1 MKPKLFLKVI
11 GIFGL
16 LIVMITVMTLLILD
30 VFSQV
35 EKNFTLASADINF
48 LNDLERLRHH
58 LSDMPAHADK
68 YLVNRSTDALA
79 EYEDGI
85 GRFDVVISNLSRYE
99 LDTVSLNSI
108 KEIRELFQ
116 AWRRDIG
123 DKKIALGKTVG
134 QNKNIDRE
142 LFALTRLE
150 AEKGYLPYA
159 RTLVRELYRDKMT
172 SQPKR
177 IQIATNLLRGIAN
190 FIGFLNITLA
200 FFAVALGFV
209 LTRSITKPV
218 RLLIGGTRNI
228 MSGKFETIDLKRSDE
243 LGELANDFNKM
254 SIILR
259 DNYHRLNAY
268 SELVTSLN
276 TSTVEETVEQSSLE
290 LICHHVG
297 ASVGALYLFNEKNRS
312 RLELV
317 AGYGLQNQG
326 AQVKSYALGEG
337 IPGQCAREK
346 KMLEVNDL
354 PGTADFAID
363 TGLVTVAP
371 RYVIAVPI
379 AFQEEVLGTIVL
391 GSMSP
396 FDELKK
402 DILTNSAPQI
412 GIAVTNVRNV
422 EATQKLSQEI
432 AKKNEELNA
441 KNIELEKA
449 YKVKSDFLSSMSHEL
464 RTPLNSIIGFTSILL
479 SPQGDPLSDDQ
490 KKALEKVLR
499 NGKHLLQ
506 LINDILDF
514 SKIESGRMPINIE
527 TEEVESVVAG
537 AITTVESLVRS
548 KNLQLMQSISRD
560 LPKLR
565 TDVLKVKQ
573 ILVNLLS
580 NAAKFTDHGMIS
592 IRVAPSNGMIKFE
605 VEDTGIGIEEK
616 NLELV
621 FQEFQQ
627 IDSSSTRKYQGT
639 GLGLPISRRLA
650 RMLGG
655 DLLVKSQYGKGSVFT
670 LLLPPEFPEE
680 LKTKFVVSVPP
691 VSPPHVPVRIEK
703 KKEETP
709 VPDRAQILC
718 IDDDPDVL
726 EILRNYLIPEGYSVV
741 TAMSG
746 DEGIEMAAK
755 LKPNLI
761 TLDIMMPKK
770 DGWQVLRELKRSQE
784 TKDIPV
790 LIHSMI
796 DNKPLAIS
804 LGAHDVLPKP
814 VDAQQLLSVVRKVS
828 RSAKEFVL
836 VVDDSEDFCE
846 TVMRMLQG
854 DGITARCAYNG
865 REALEIIRK
874 DSPAL
879 ILLDLLMPVM
889 DGFQFIRELQEN
901 ERWKNIPVVI
911 LSAKEITPEEQEE
924 LNKRIVE
931 FMHKRDFSREA
942 LSKTVNRILGRG

>member
-1 MKPKLFLKVI
+1 MKSKLFLKVLV
-11 GIFGL
+11 IFGL
-16 LIVMITVMTLLILD
+16 LILMITVMTLLILD
-30 VFSQV
+30 VFNQV
-35 EKNFTLASADINF
+35 EKNFTVASADISF
-48 LNDLERLRHH
+48 LNDLERLRHY
-58 LSDMPAHADK
+58 LSDMPEVANR
-68 YLVNRSTDALA
+68 YLVSKSPDILA
-79 EYEDGI
+79 EYEQG
-85 GRFDVVISNLSRYE
+85 GGEFDFVINNLTRYE
-99 LDTVSLNSI
+99 LDTISLNSI
-108 KEIRELFQ
+108 KEIRELYY
-116 AWRRDIG
+116 AWRRDVG
-123 DKKIALGKTVG
+123 DKKIALGKAR
-134 QNKNIDRE
+134 QSKNFDTD
-142 LFALTRLE
+142 LAALIRLE
-150 AEKGYLPYA
+150 VEKEYLPYA

-177 IQIATNLLRGIAN
+177 IQIATNLLRGITN
-190 FIGFLNITLA
+190 FIGFLNITLVL
-200 FFAVALGFV
+200 FAVILGFV

-218 RLLIGGTRNI
+218 HLLIEGTRNI
-228 MSGKFETIDLKRSDE
+228 MSGKFETINLKRADE
-243 LGELANDFNKM
+243 LGQLAKDFNKM
-254 SIILR
+254 SMILR
-259 DNYHRLNAY
+259 NNYNRLSAY
-268 SELVTSLN
+268 SELVTALN
-276 TSTVEETVEQSSLE
+276 KSTVEETVEQSSLE

-312 RLELV
+312 RLELA
-317 AGYGLQNQG
+317 AGYGLQHKG
-326 AQVKSYALGEG
+326 EQVKSYALGEG
-337 IPGQCAREK
+337 IPGQCARENK
-346 KMLEVNDL
+346 TLEVYDI
-354 PGTADFAID
+354 PSASEYAID
-363 TGLVTVAP
+363 TGFVTVTP

-379 AFQEEVLGTIVL
+379 VFQEEVLGTIVL

-402 DILTNSAPQI
+402 EILTNSAPQI

-432 AKKNEELNA
+432 AKKNEELNT
-441 KNIELEKA
+441 KNVELEKA

-464 RTPLNSIIGFTSILL
+464 RTPLNSIIGFTSIMLG
-479 SPQGDPLSDDQ
+479 PQGDPLTDDQ

-527 TEEVESVVAG
+527 VEEIESVVAG
-537 AITTVESLVRS
+537 AVSTVESLIKS
-548 KNLQLMQSISRD
+548 KDLQLMQSISRD
-560 LPKLR
+560 LPKLH
-565 TDVLKVKQ
+565 TDVLKIKQ

-580 NAAKFTDHGMIS
+580 NAAKFTDRGVIA

-655 DLLVKSQYGKGSVFT
+655 DLRVKSQYGKGSLFT
-670 LLLPPEFPEE
+670 LLVPPVFPEE

-691 VSPPHVPVRIEK
+691 APAPQPTVSVEK
-703 KKEETP
+703 KKAEP
-709 VPDRAQILC
+709 PAPGRAQILC

-726 EILRNYLIPEGYSVV
+726 DILRNYLIPEGYSVV

-746 DEGIEMAAK
+746 DEGIEIATK

-761 TLDIMMPKK
+761 TLDIMMPRK
-770 DGWQVLRELKRSQE
+770 DGWQVLRELKNNRE

-804 LGAHDVLPKP
+804 LGARDVLPKP
-814 VDAQQLLSVVRKVS
+814 VDASQLLAVVRKVS
-828 RSAKEFVL
+828 RSEKEFIL

-846 TVMRMLQG
+846 TVMRMLQR
-854 DGITARCAYNG
+854 DGITTKCAYNG
-865 REALEIIRK
+865 KQALEILNK
-874 DSPAL
+874 EVPAL

-889 DGFQFIRELQEN
+889 DGFQFIREMQEN
-901 ERWKNIPVVI
+901 DKWNEIPVVI
-911 LSAKEITPEEQEE
+911 LSAKEVTPEEQQE

-931 FMHKRDFSREA
+931 FMHKRDFSHEA
-942 LSKTVNRILGRG
+942 LSKTVNRILGRS

>member
-1 MKPKLFLKVI
+1 MKPKLFLRVL

-16 LIVMITVMTLLILD
+16 LIIMITVMTLLILD
-30 VFSQV
+30 VFNQV
-35 EKNFTLASADINF
+35 EKNFTLASTDIDF
-48 LNDLERLRHH
+48 LNDLEQLRHY
-58 LSDMPAHADK
+58 LSDMPADADE
-68 YLVNRSTDALA
+68 YLVSRSPDVLA
-79 EYEDGI
+79 KYEEGI
-85 GRFDVVISNLSRYE
+85 GGFDVVIGNLSRYE

-108 KEIRELFQ
+108 KEIRELYQ
-116 AWRRDIG
+116 AWRHEIG
-123 DKKIALGKTVG
+123 DKKIALARAAG
-134 QNKNIDRE
+134 QNKNVDRE
-142 LFALTRLE
+142 LYALTRLE
-150 AEKGYLPYA
+150 TERGYLPYA
-159 RTLVRELYRDKMT
+159 HTLVRELYRDKMT

-177 IQIATNLLRGIAN
+177 IQIATNLLRGITN

-200 FFAVALGFV
+200 FFAVVLGLV

-218 RLLIGGTRNI
+218 RLLIDGTRNI
-228 MSGKFETIDLKRSDE
+228 MSGKFETINMKRSDE
-243 LGELANDFNKM
+243 LGELASDFNKM

-276 TSTVEETVEQSSLE
+276 TSTVAETVEQSSLE

-297 ASVGALYLFNEKNRS
+297 ASVGALYLLHEKNRNK
-312 RLELV
+312 LELV

-326 AQVKSYALGEG
+326 ARARSYALGEG

-354 PGTADFAID
+354 PGISEFAID
-363 TGLVTVAP
+363 TGLVTVTP

-379 AFQEEVLGTIVL
+379 VFQEEVLGTIVL

-396 FDELKK
+396 FDDLKK

-432 AKKNEELNA
+432 SKKNEELNA
-441 KNIELEKA
+441 KNVELEKA

-479 SPQGDPLSDDQ
+479 GPQGDPLSEDQ

-537 AITTVESLVRS
+537 AITTVESLIKS
-548 KNLQLMQSISRD
+548 KNLQLMQSVSHD

-580 NAAKFTDHGMIS
+580 NAVKFTDHGVIT
-592 IRVAPSNGMIKFE
+592 IRVAPSDGMIKFE

-655 DLLVKSQYGKGSVFT
+655 DLRVKSQYGKGSLFT
-670 LLLPPEFPEE
+670 LTLPPEFPEE

-691 VSPPHVPVRIEK
+691 VSAPQAPVQVER
-703 KKEETP
+703 KEVETP
-709 VPDRAQILC
+709 APDRAQILC

-726 EILRNYLIPEGYSVV
+726 EILRTYLIPEGYSVV

-746 DEGIEMAAK
+746 DEGIELAAK
-755 LKPNLI
+755 LRPNLI
-761 TLDIMMPKK
+761 TLDIMMPRK
-770 DGWQVLRELKRSQE
+770 DGWQVLRELKSNRE

-804 LGAHDVLPKP
+804 LGARDVLPKP
-814 VDAQQLLSVVRKVS
+814 VDAAQLLSVVRKVS
-828 RSAKEFVL
+828 RSEKEFIL

-846 TVMRMLQG
+846 TVTRMLEG
-854 DGITARCAYNG
+854 DGLTAKCAYNG
-865 REALEIIRK
+865 REALDVLRRE
-874 DSPAL
+874 SPAL

-889 DGFQFIRELQEN
+889 DGFQFIREMQGN
-901 ERWKNIPVVI
+901 EQWKNIPVVI
-911 LSAKEITPEEQEE
+911 LSAKEITPEEQQE

-931 FMHKRDFSREA
+931 FMHKRDFSHEA
-942 LSKTVNRILGRG
+942 LSKTVNRILGRD